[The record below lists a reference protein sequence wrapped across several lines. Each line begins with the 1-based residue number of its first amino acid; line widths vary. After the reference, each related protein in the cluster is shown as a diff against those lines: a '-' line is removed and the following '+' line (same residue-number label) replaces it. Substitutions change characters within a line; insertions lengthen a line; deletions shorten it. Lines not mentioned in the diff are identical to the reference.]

1 MLAGAMR
8 TQALSVAAQLGVP
21 DVVSLVPMDV
31 DEIARRVGAD
41 ESSLYRLLRFLA
53 GEGVFAEV
61 EPRRFTET
69 PLSNGLRSGAAGG
82 ARWLAVIRGSEFYRC
97 WGEALYSFRTGEPAF
112 DRVYG
117 CSLFDY
123 LSAHPDRGAIFD
135 RAMAERVAQAAGA
148 LADYDWDGVERI
160 ADIGG
165 GNGTALAAVLC
176 AAPYLRGLL
185 FDLPSVV
192 EPADGILR
200 AAGVRDR
207 CEIVGGDFF
216 SDPIP
221 QADVLILSQVLHDWN
236 DDHASV
242 ILDNCRRGLTEGG
255 RLLLVEGVVADGAE
269 GSLRLLDL
277 HMLVLLGGRERT
289 ENEWQ
294 ALLARSKFKLVKV
307 LPRGLIEAE
316 AT

>member
-1 MLAGAMR
+1 
-8 TQALSVAAQLGVP
+8 
-21 DVVSLVPMDV
+21 
-31 DEIARRVGAD
+31 
-41 ESSLYRLLRFLA
+41 
-53 GEGVFAEV
+53 
-61 EPRRFTET
+61 
-69 PLSNGLRSGAAGG
+69 
-82 ARWLAVIRGSEFYRC
+82 
-97 WGEALYSFRTGEPAF
+97 
-112 DRVYG
+112 
-117 CSLFDY
+117 
-123 LSAHPDRGAIFD
+123 
-135 RAMAERVAQAAGA
+135 
-148 LADYDWDGVERI
+148 
-160 ADIGG
+160 
-165 GNGTALAAVLC
+165 
-176 AAPYLRGLL
+176 
-185 FDLPSVV
+185 
-192 EPADGILR
+192 
-200 AAGVRDR
+200 VRDR